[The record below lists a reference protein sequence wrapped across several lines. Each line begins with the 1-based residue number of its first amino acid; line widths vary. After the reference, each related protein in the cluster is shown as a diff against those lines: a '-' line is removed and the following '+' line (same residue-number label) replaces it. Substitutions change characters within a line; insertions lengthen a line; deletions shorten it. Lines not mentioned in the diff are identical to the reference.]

1 MENIDRY
8 HTERVLSDDSEMFE
22 SMFIGILAA
31 ITPERTWQDAI
42 TRTQEMLEQW
52 KKDMAIK

>member
-1 MENIDRY
+1 MDNIDKYHDARY
-8 HTERVLSDDSEMFE
+8 KSGDGEMFE

-31 ITPERTWQDAI
+31 ITPERTWQDVI

-52 KKDMAIK
+52 KKDMK